1 MLLQSG
7 GELIISG
14 IHKILSILKSLKS
27 CQDICDVPLFSH
39 FSGTT
44 IMNLKKVSINSS
56 LTGKLRARI
65 LVIYTGGT
73 FGMMY
78 NSEGVLVPF
87 DFASIFEQL
96 PILRNL
102 FLEMTVVS
110 FDPPIDSSNI
120 DPAHWI
126 TIANIIH
133 ENYSSHDG
141 FVVLHGTDTMA
152 FTASA
157 LSFMLAGLSKPVI
170 FTGAQLP
177 ISEPRSDARENLITA
192 LDIATAKKDGKALVP
207 EVCIYFDYEL
217 LRGNR
222 TKKTESM
229 QFDAFDS
236 GNYPPLAKAG
246 VKIDYNFSVIR
257 QPDNA
262 DLRLRSK
269 LDYNIA
275 ILKLFPG
282 ITQGVVASILRS
294 SELKAVVLETYGS
307 GNAPTLPWLIDELDQ
322 AIKRGVIVVNIS
334 QCPGGRV
341 IQGRYETSKALQ
353 NIGVISGVDMT
364 TEAAVTKLMLLLGE
378 YGVSRTR
385 ELLGQDLAGELTV

>member
-1 MLLQSG
+1 
-7 GELIISG
+7 
-14 IHKILSILKSLKS
+14 
-27 CQDICDVPLFSH
+27 
-39 FSGTT
+39 
-44 IMNLKKVSINSS
+44 MNLKKVTIDARPS
-56 LTGKLRARI
+56 GKSRARV

-78 NSEGVLVPF
+78 SSDGVLVPF

-102 FLEMTVVS
+102 FLEITVVS
-110 FDPPIDSSNI
+110 FEPPIDSSNI
-120 DPAHWI
+120 DPGHWV
-126 TIANIIH
+126 TIADIIQQ
-133 ENYSSHDG
+133 NYNDNDG

-157 LSFMLAGLSKPVI
+157 LSFMLQDLNKPVI

-192 LDIATAKKDGKALVP
+192 LELASARKDGTALIP

-246 VKIDYNFSVIR
+246 VKIDYNFAFIR
-257 QPDNA
+257 PTNTRS
-262 DLRLRSK
+262 LSFRSK
-269 LDYNIA
+269 LDHNIS

-282 ITQGVVASILRS
+282 ITRAVVTSILNAAG
-294 SELKAVVLETYGS
+294 LKAVVIETYGS
-307 GNAPTLPWLIDELDQ
+307 GNAPTLPWLIQELED
-322 AIKRGVIVVNIS
+322 AIQRGVIIVNIS

-353 NIGVISGVDMT
+353 NIGVISGIDMT

-378 YGVSRTR
+378 HGPDQTR
-385 ELLGQDLAGELTV
+385 HLIGQPLAGELTP